1 MSIKKNNKDWFNTH
15 VEVIMFD
22 AEGQEDKETANKL
35 KEGFREVFEN
45 APNQDPT
52 IQELESRV
60 CSCGKLVEDCDEA
73 YEHATSGA

>member
-1 MSIKKNNKDWFNTH
+1 MYLDFLEES
-15 VEVIMFD
+15 
-22 AEGQEDKETANKL
+22 
-35 KEGFREVFEN
+35 
-45 APNQDPT
+45 PNQDPT

>member
-1 MSIKKNNKDWFNTH
+1 MSIKKNNKDWFDTH
-15 VEVIMFD
+15 FEVISFD
-22 AEGQEDKETANKL
+22 AEGKEDKETATKF
-35 KEGFREVFEN
+35 KKGFKDFFEN

-60 CSCGKLVEDCDEA
+60 CSCGKLIENCDEA